1 MAVDSSLT
9 NKNFNSINLLRSI
22 AIFSVLAF
30 HFFPGF
36 FPFGYLGVDIFFVVS
51 GFLVSQQISKQFH
64 SGIVGFNAIVL
75 FWKKRIVR
83 IYPSLTLT
91 VFLTL
96 LITFLYG
103 NFKLLKEVCFE
114 AWASLLGVL
123 NFQLYESGGYFDIP
137 AQTKPLLHL
146 WSLSIEIQFYFLAPV
161 FFYLFH
167 KSKKLLLLVLSLLL
181 IMVSYLF
188 ITTSFIFSYYSSA
201 LRFSEFFM
209 GAAVYFICTKMRVSS
224 KFSNKAFFSG
234 FLLLTLT
241 FAFTPF
247 YLDWSPS
254 LLVVFSLA
262 ISVLLFYGI
271 GSEFVFRPKIE
282 LVFRQIGQS
291 TLSIYLVHWILIVFY
306 KLYSGQNLT
315 VSSSGFLFL
324 LALVLGLSGRNLVEK
339 RFTLDTRVV
348 YFKISFILVL
358 IFFLAANIINGNFLS
373 DKLKTSR
380 NFEIST
386 SFDSS
391 PFSSRSCTFLTNEML
406 LKDFCTEWNFEAY
419 DKTILVWGDSFSN
432 SWIPA
437 FLNQIAEEKTR
448 VIQISHAACPPIF
461 GVVRIDESFASK
473 WCNSGRLQKEVAIHL
488 DKMELWKVFLIARWS
503 LYTEGLFRDGVLVE
517 KPFIYD
523 PSDKSPTEVSSQEIF
538 AQKLPLTIS
547 ELNKFAPVVFFL
559 ETPTMPL
566 DLSLAKFGEYPFIS
580 RTQYLDFTKF
590 SRSIIQSLA
599 NPSIQILDPLSK
611 VCDNVS
617 CFSYIDS
624 FPLYSDDAHPSL
636 ILIDLFKPELQSL
649 VNDQ

>member
-9 NKNFNSINLLRSI
+9 NKNLNSINLLRSI

-30 HFFPGF
+30 HFFPRF
-36 FPFGYLGVDIFFVVS
+36 FPFGYLGVDIFFIVS

-64 SGIVGFNAIVL
+64 SGVVGFSAIVF

-83 IYPSLTLT
+83 IYPSLILT

-96 LITFLYG
+96 LLTFLYG

-114 AWASLLGVL
+114 TWASLLGVL

-146 WSLSIEIQFYFLAPV
+146 WSLSIEIQFYFLAPI
-161 FFYLFH
+161 FFYLFR

-181 IMVSYLF
+181 ITVAYLF
-188 ITTSFIFSYYSSA
+188 ITTSFVFSYYSSA
-201 LRFSEFFM
+201 LRFSQFFM
-209 GAAVYFICTKMRVSS
+209 GAAVYFMCTKIRVGL
-224 KFSNKAFFSG
+224 KFCDKAFFSG
-234 FLLLTLT
+234 FLLLILI
-241 FAFTPF
+241 FVFFPF

-254 LLVVFSLA
+254 LLMIFSLA
-262 ISVLLFYGI
+262 ISILLFYGI
-271 GSEFVFRPKIE
+271 GSNFVLGPRIGSVFR
-282 LVFRQIGQS
+282 RIGES

-306 KLYSGQNLT
+306 KLYTGQNLT
-315 VSSSGFLFL
+315 VLSSGILFL

-348 YFKISFILVL
+348 YFKISFILIL
-358 IFFLAANIINGNFLS
+358 ILFLSANMINGNFLS

-380 NFEIST
+380 KFEVST

-406 LKDFCTEWNFEAY
+406 LKDFCTEWNFEGY
-419 DKTILVWGDSFSN
+419 NKTILVWGDSFSN

-437 FLNQIAEEKTR
+437 FLNQISKGKTR

-461 GVVRIDESFASK
+461 GVVRIDESFASE
-473 WCNSGRLQKEVAIHL
+473 WCNTGQLQKEIAL
-488 DKMELWKVFLIARWS
+488 NLNKMELSKVFLIARWS

-517 KPFIYD
+517 KPYIYD
-523 PSDKSPTEVSSQEIF
+523 SSDKSPTGVSSQKIF
-538 AQKLPLTIS
+538 SQKLPLTIT
-547 ELNKFAPVVFFL
+547 ELNKYAPVVVFL

-566 DLSLAKFGEYPFIS
+566 DLSLAKFDEYPFVS
-580 RTQYLDFTKF
+580 RAQYIDFTKF
-590 SRSIIQSLA
+590 SRSIIQSLES
-599 NPSIQILDPLSK
+599 PSVQILDPLSK
-611 VCDNVS
+611 VCDS
-617 CFSYIDS
+617 ATCSSYIDS
-624 FPLYSDDAHPSL
+624 FPLYIDDGHPSL
-636 ILIDLFKPELQSL
+636 ILIDLFKPELEFL
-649 VNDQ
+649 VNEL